1 MISKNQTKVAS
12 RRKFFSYMKQI
23 ATGAAVA
30 GVSLG
35 FLNPKDVFA
44 ASSPKSVNPQ
54 AIPCDGCQV
63 NSCGFN
69 MACWTASSYPTYYLM
84 EYTITTGNVP
94 HCSEYNYAICV
105 TNCNYNPC

>member
-23 ATGAAVA
+23 ATGASVA

-63 NSCGFN
+63 NSCGFEWG
-69 MACWTASSYPTYYLM
+69 CWLGSTNFTYNLMTYTLTA
-84 EYTITTGNVP
+84 GDVP
-94 HCSEYNYAICV
+94 NCTSHQYSICV
-105 TNCNYNPC
+105 NSCSYSPC